1 MKIFWTDTGN
11 GEKIS
16 NQGYIVAANNIINE
30 IQKHGLPIA
39 RKTTLISDD
48 FSHLGIGHETK
59 ENLNKADLVISNTLP
74 TDYTK
79 IKKYNIGFTYWETTQ
94 IPDLWVSE
102 MNKMDEI
109 WTTSDFIKNV
119 FIDSGVNVPV
129 KSFKLGINEIIFR
142 QIDPKI
148 TDKFIFI
155 HDGSPS
161 VRKNTETVINA
172 FLKLFQNNY
181 NYHLIIKSIGPTNAR
196 IKDGASIIGSVYK
209 HPQISVI
216 DDTITD
222 QEVFNLYAEANC
234 MLYPTSG
241 EGWGM
246 MPFQSIAMGIPT
258 ICTNFSACTEF
269 ANFSYPLDY
278 KLSRENMP
286 GIYKNAGMWAMPDFD
301 DLCDKMLYI
310 VNNYEEAKRK
320 TKEGSDYIQNNMKW
334 SDVGKDYY
342 DRLCQILNHQKKKQF

>member
-1 MKIFWTDTGN
+1 MKIFWNDIGN

-16 NQGYIVAANNIINE
+16 NQGYIVAANNIIN
-30 IQKHGLPIA
+30 QVKNHGLSIN
-39 RKTTLISDD
+39 RKTTLLSDD
-48 FSHLGIGHETK
+48 FSHIGIGHEIK
-59 ENLNKADLVISNTLP
+59 DQLQNADIVISNTLP

-94 IPDLWVSE
+94 LPKYWIPQ
-102 MNKMDEI
+102 MNSMNEI

-119 FIDSGVNVPV
+119 FLDSGVKVAV
-129 KSFKLGINEIIFR
+129 KSFKLGINEVVFK
-142 QIDPKI
+142 QIDPVIKN
-148 TDKFIFI
+148 KFIFI

-161 VRKNTETVINA
+161 LRKNTDIVIKA
-172 FLKLFQNNY
+172 FLNLFKNDD

-196 IKDGASIIGSVYK
+196 IRDGKSIVGSVYN

-216 DDTITD
+216 DETITD
-222 QEVFNLYAEANC
+222 NEIFNLYSEAHC

-269 ANFSYPLDY
+269 AHLSYPLDF
-278 KLSRENMP
+278 KLSEENMP
-286 GIYKNAGMWAMPDFD
+286 GIYQNAGLWAMPDFD

-310 VNNYEEAKRK
+310 VNHYDEAKAK
-320 TKEGSDYIQNNMKW
+320 TKIGSDYIQQNMKW
-334 SDVGKDYY
+334 SDIGKDYY
-342 DRLCQILNHQKKKQF
+342 DRLCQILKNQKKKQS